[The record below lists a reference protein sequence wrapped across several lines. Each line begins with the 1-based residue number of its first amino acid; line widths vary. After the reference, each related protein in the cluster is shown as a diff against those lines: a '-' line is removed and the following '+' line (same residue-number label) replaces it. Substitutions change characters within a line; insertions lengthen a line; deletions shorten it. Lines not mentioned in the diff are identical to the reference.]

1 MSDREIIDDLVT
13 ANHILYNEGV
23 VDGFGPISVRHPT
36 RPDRFL
42 LSRSIAPATVNAED
56 IYKPLPINPP
66 MMAPKAVATPCP
78 LPRPDWLPIT
88 LPITPPI
95 TAPPTA
101 PPTFGPETGPG

>member
-42 LSRSIAPATVNAED
+42 LSRSIAPGTVNAED
-56 IYKPLPINPP
+56 I
-66 MMAPKAVATPCP
+66 
-78 LPRPDWLPIT
+78 
-88 LPITPPI
+88 
-95 TAPPTA
+95 
-101 PPTFGPETGPG
+101 